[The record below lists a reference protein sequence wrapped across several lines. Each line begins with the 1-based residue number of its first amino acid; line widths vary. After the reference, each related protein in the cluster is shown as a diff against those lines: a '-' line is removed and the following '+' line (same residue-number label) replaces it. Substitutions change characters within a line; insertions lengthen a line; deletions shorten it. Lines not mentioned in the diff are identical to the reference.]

1 LGSPVAGAHRGL
13 APQMYDMPVVLKKT
27 NIKNDVCLHSETLLL
42 QGFYF
47 VSLFIH
53 CPYLRKKIL
62 GTDSNIELGH
72 LISSLFVILIYRI
85 Y

>member
-1 LGSPVAGAHRGL
+1 ARRTI
-13 APQMYDMPVVLKKT
+13 KKT

-47 VSLFIH
+47 VSLVIH

>member
-1 LGSPVAGAHRGL
+1 MDVGSTPTGSISFYHNL
-13 APQMYDMPVVLKKT
+13 LYILK
-27 NIKNDVCLHSETLLL
+27 TLLL

-47 VSLFIH
+47 VSLLIH

-72 LISSLFVILIYRI
+72 LISSLFVNIRE
-85 Y
+85 

>member
-1 LGSPVAGAHRGL
+1 
-13 APQMYDMPVVLKKT
+13 M
-27 NIKNDVCLHSETLLL
+27 LL